1 MPRDQ
6 SSASRL
12 VRNVFA
18 LVGHPVLR
26 MTAFHVPE
34 GVLIM
39 VATVLPVQCSRFA
52 TVPRLYR
59 KNQNEHKGTKEIES
73 VSIQNVA
80 IYFIFLCL
88 LCVILVGPEGFEPP
102 TKGL

>member
-18 LVGHPVLR
+18 VVGRPVLR

-34 GVLIM
+34 SVLIM
-39 VATVLPVQCSRFA
+39 VATVLPVQRSRFA
-52 TVPRLYR
+52 TVPKLPKRAQEYERNRERLDSD
-59 KNQNEHKGTKEIES
+59 NQYLFYFLMLAES
-73 VSIQNVA
+73 C
-80 IYFIFLCL
+80 FG
-88 LCVILVGPEGFEPP
+88 GPG
-102 TKGL
+102 GI

>member
-1 MPRDQ
+1 MPLDQ

-52 TVPRLYR
+52 TVLKLYR
-59 KNQNEHKGTKEIES
+59 SGQNEHKSTKGIES
-73 VSIQNVA
+73 DLIRSTR
-80 IYFIFLCL
+80 IYCIFLCL
-88 LCVILVGPEGFEPP
+88 SYLDLVGPEGFEPP